1 MKRTNKLS
9 KLVRNT
15 LMALTAAL
23 MLAGGATKA
32 EAKEIVNP
40 VDISSGAEVTGVVY
54 SYDDTNFYKYTA
66 SASGYVNFSIR
77 SNVISTENPKWT
89 VNLYDS
95 DANKVDS
102 KYGTSFATQNTMV
115 QAGTS
120 YYIGVENYSRAG
132 GVRYSIK
139 ANYVSY
145 PSVVTEPNGGAY
157 NAKDVAYGC
166 EYIGVIDNSDDCDFF
181 KITAPQ
187 SGYVILD
194 LKRYMI
200 NSTDVPEWNF
210 DVYDSSMNSLYQI
223 KSRLDIDAH
232 NTENVYY
239 VLNKNQT
246 IYVRVSRNNS
256 NAVGQ
261 LYSFKARFI
270 SNKFVEKEGNNDFS
284 KANNLKLKKTYLGVL
299 GETTGDYFK
308 FKTKGGG
315 KYKISLKLGKDVKYG
330 YSMKVY
336 DSSRKLVA
344 STSKNVYKSRT
355 LKFRARGHKKY
366 YVVLEHGDVSFFFG
380 GGRTLGT
387 LYKLKVSK

>member
-1 MKRTNKLS
+1 MKKTNKLS
-9 KLVRNT
+9 KFVRNT
-15 LMALTAAL
+15 IMALTAAL

-32 EAKEIVNP
+32 EAKEITNP
-40 VDISSGAEVTGVVY
+40 KDISSGAEVAGVVHG
-54 SYDDTNFYKYTA
+54 YDDMNFYKYTA
-66 SASGYVNFSIR
+66 SASGYVYFSLR
-77 SNVISTENPKWT
+77 QASVTTDNPEWKMS
-89 VNLYDS
+89 LYDS
-95 DANKVDS
+95 DGVKVDS
-102 KYGTSFATQNTMV
+102 RYGNSISTQKTMV

-120 YYIGVENYSRAG
+120 YFIGVENNSGARGINYR
-132 GVRYSIK
+132 VK
-139 ANYVSY
+139 ANYVAC
-145 PSVVTEPNGGAY
+145 PAVVAEPNSGAY
-157 NAKDVAYGC
+157 NAKEVAFGC
-166 EYIGVIDNSDDCDFF
+166 EYLGVIDNSDDGDYF

-187 SGYVILD
+187 SGYVLID
-194 LKRYMI
+194 LKRYEI
-200 NSTDVPEWNF
+200 NTTEVPEWNF

-239 VLNKNQT
+239 VLSKNQT
-246 IYVRVSRNNS
+246 IYVRITRNNS
-256 NAVGQ
+256 KAVGQ
-261 LYSFKARFI
+261 LYSFKTRFTAAK
-270 SNKFVEKEGNNDFS
+270 NVEKEGNNDYS
-284 KANNLKLKKTYLGVL
+284 KANNIKLKKTYYGVL

-315 KYKISLKLGKDVKYG
+315 KYKITLKLGKDVKYG
-330 YSMKVY
+330 YSIKVY

-344 STSKNVYKSRT
+344 STKKNVYKSRT